1 MAFRLPGDKIAVIPI
16 QDPEYVGNIIIPDI
30 AKQRTDQG
38 IVKYIG
44 PDVTDFHPGQYVIF
58 NGYSGTVLNI
68 QDPDRP
74 NAPVERLI
82 IVRQDFIYGEI
93 IDFKRTDIPGLYF
106 RDQEGN
112 YFGATYEMA
121 MELLA
126 DAIRSAPWRQFNPV
140 TGQGINVV
148 TPKPTREEYDHV
160 VGG

>member
-1 MAFRLPGDKIAVIPI
+1 MFRITGDRVALIPI
-16 QDPEYVGNIIIPDI
+16 QDPEHVGRIIVPDI

-44 PDVTDFHPGQYVIF
+44 PDCKDYKPGQFVIF

-74 NAPVERLI
+74 NSPVERLI
-82 IVRQDFIYGEI
+82 IVRDKFIYGELV
-93 IDFKRTDIPGLYF
+93 DFEDTDVPGLYF
-106 RDQEGN
+106 RARDGS
-112 YFGATYEMA
+112 YFTATYEMA
-121 MELLA
+121 LELIG

-148 TPKPTREEYDHV
+148 TTQPRPEEYDGT